1 LKGKTMTETT
11 LYSERIDGKL
21 IALPDPAAQPDIA
34 AALTKLK
41 AISEARRE
49 AFVTRDTASAKLAKA
64 MTHEADDIAKAMLD
78 DLTYMPEGVAQRTL
92 DAQEVAR
99 TAQVRLDAINEARR
113 LAVIEL
119 EAAVAANGKAWGKLM
134 RERAASAVLTL
145 TTSLDMA
152 VKARL
157 ALDEAI
163 GVLKLL
169 EARKVGDEPAL
180 NLAMRGGKHAIAISD
195 AIDNLREALVAAQ
208 REVEGL

>member
-1 LKGKTMTETT
+1 MTKTTTPT

-21 IALPDPAAQPDIA
+21 IALPDPATQADIA
-34 AALTKLK
+34 AALDKLK
-41 AISEARRE
+41 GLSEARRE
-49 AFVTRDTASAKLAKA
+49 AFIVRDNASAALSRAT
-64 MTHEADDIAKAMLD
+64 THEADDIAKAMLD
-78 DLTYMPEGVAQRTL
+78 DLSFVPEGVAEATL
-92 DAQEVAR
+92 EAQEVAR
-99 TAQVRLDAINEARR
+99 TAQVRLDGINKARR
-113 LAVIEL
+113 LAVAEL
-119 EAAVAANGKAWGKLM
+119 EAAVATHGAKWGKTM

-157 ALDEAI
+157 ELDEAL

-180 NLAMRGGKHAIAISD
+180 NLAMRGGNHAIAITD